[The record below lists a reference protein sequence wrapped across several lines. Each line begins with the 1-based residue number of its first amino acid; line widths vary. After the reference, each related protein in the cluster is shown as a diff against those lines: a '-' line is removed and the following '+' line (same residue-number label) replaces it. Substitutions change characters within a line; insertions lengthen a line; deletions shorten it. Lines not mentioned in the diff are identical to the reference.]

1 MAAPYDPNWY
11 LSTVV
16 QSSAALIAI
25 IGGFLVS
32 RLVSLTSQRSE
43 FVQKKS
49 NLNNRRKSALQEL
62 SVFKRDQERAARQKH
77 VSRFL
82 GGASK
87 NLLIPEPVPLPDSS
101 LTTEDVKLQ
110 KKQDVEHMVKFLD
123 DELSAL
129 VKLDEIRPGI
139 IAIIKGFIALS
150 YFGIVGVIY
159 PLFLM
164 TKNPVV
170 VDALSRDIVF
180 FGFVSGFVALLFFII
195 DLLWNLR

>member
-1 MAAPYDPNWY
+1 MTAPYDPNWY

-32 RLVSLTSQRSE
+32 RLVSLTAQRSE

-49 NLNNRRKSALQEL
+49 NLNNRRKASLQEL
-62 SVFKRDQERAARQKH
+62 SANKA
-77 VSRFL
+77 
-82 GGASK
+82 
-87 NLLIPEPVPLPDSS
+87 LPTNNETD
-101 LTTEDVKLQ
+101 EAKKQ
-110 KKQDVEHMVKFLD
+110 KKQEVEHAVKFLD

-129 VKLDEIRPGI
+129 KRMDEIKPGI
-139 IAIIKGFIALS
+139 IAIVKGFGALL
-150 YFGIVGVIY
+150 YFGLVGIIY

-164 TKNPVV
+164 TRHPVIIN
-170 VDALSRDIVF
+170 ALGRDIVF
-180 FGFVSGFVALLFFII
+180 FGFVSGFIALLIFII